1 MRGVV
6 VAVALSAMVGAL
18 QANEADAPPGEVR
31 NSVESGRQLPTSSPA
46 ASHGD
51 AEGAR
56 RNGRKSADFSAE
68 NIVPDICTGC

>member
-18 QANEADAPPGEVR
+18 QAKEADAPRGEVR
-31 NSVESGRQLPTSSPA
+31 NSVESSRQLATSSPA
-46 ASHGD
+46 ASH

-68 NIVPDICTGC
+68 SIVPDICTGC